1 MTTWICI
8 LSSTW
13 DTCSSGRRGGYT
25 FFQTILLMYL
35 CWVHSVSLLLL
46 FSLLSFLGKT
56 NYCLVLHVLL
66 CHECLELSAYDLTC
80 AYLRVLII
88 SILRPLNCAW
98 NARRVCDATDTLRCL
113 HDLSCH
119 AFSLYLCIEWIS
131 LCFCPNVVHLTV
143 RCLFDQTWW
152 WHWCHSPFSAS
163 MATFVQ
169 NEWMV
174 YHKEFCSSCL
184 FGISCDSLW
193 DMTTMIIRDATHSLQ
208 VFNFLLL
215 SFPVEALPVNVHCSD
230 SFFLRVYYTLC
241 ASIT

>member
-143 RCLFDQTWW
+143 RCLFDQTRW

-169 NEWMV
+169 IEWMNEWCIIRNFALLV
-174 YHKEFCSSCL
+174 HLASPVTPFETWRRWYHQGCNTFSTSLQLPSSFFSCRGSSCQ
-184 FGISCDSLW
+184 CSL
-193 DMTTMIIRDATHSLQ
+193 
-208 VFNFLLL
+208 
-215 SFPVEALPVNVHCSD
+215 
-230 SFFLRVYYTLC
+230 
-241 ASIT
+241 